1 MTVRNLQ
8 AFRYRKTVS
17 TSSMFVAVIT
27 VQTLKILSASIRH
40 SCPCRRAFRFGP
52 CLSLAARRRLLA
64 KAMSPCSHRKATALC
79 FQESAD
85 CGGRQLMGPL
95 RRSDFS
101 SHAANRVH
109 PNSHQTD
116 RNWHLFRIAAII
128 HSSAFIPMI
137 QHPFCIS
144 PQRPQAWALWTADTT
159 TGEGRQLW
167 KSPFTLRGSP
177 SSTEGGVNL
186 HWAAAGRIVFL
197 TYLDGWPHLYSIS
210 ESGGE
215 PMLLTPGNYM

>member
-64 KAMSPCSHRKATALC
+64 KAMSPCSHRRATALC

-144 PQRPQAWALWTADTT
+144 PHRPRVIRTRSGLPTANGSSSFADQVTAEHQNQSSNTT
-159 TGEGRQLW
+159 TGL
-167 KSPFTLRGSP
+167 GS
-177 SSTEGGVNL
+177 
-186 HWAAAGRIVFL
+186 
-197 TYLDGWPHLYSIS
+197 LDGGHHNWGGPPTVE
-210 ESGGE
+210 ESLHS
-215 PMLLTPGNYM
+215 PRLTFVNRRRR